1 MTALT
6 VALYEDPRA
15 RGPVRRTE
23 VTLLHPDTG
32 APVVDEHVR
41 VRLPAPSPLP
51 LLADVL
57 VAGGD
62 GPRSATALAGRHPG
76 ALVVAVHR
84 GPRCW
89 LLLGGEGRPVTLDAR
104 RTEAPWAIWASVAH
118 AWLVAGLPVAR
129 FATTAIRIV
138 GNTHTQSA
146 AAAPS
151 SSSAV
156 PFSRVSGPSASSLS
170 RTSWASAESG
180 PPTPEYRTS
189 ASR

>member
-6 VALYEDPRA
+6 VVLYEDPRA

-32 APVVDEHVR
+32 APVLDEHVR

-62 GPRSATALAGRHPG
+62 GPRSASALAGRHPG

-89 LLLGGEGRPVTLDAR
+89 LLLGGEGRPVMLEAGRPD
-104 RTEAPWAIWASVAH
+104 APWESWASVAH
-118 AWLVAGLPVAR
+118 AWLVAGLPVTE
-129 FATTAIRIV
+129 FGTTAVRII
-138 GNTHTQSA
+138 GNTRTQP
-146 AAAPS
+146 AAPS
-151 SSSAV
+151 SAV
-156 PFSRVSGPSASSLS
+156 PLSPASGPSAPSLS
-170 RTSWASAESG
+170 RTSRASAESG
-180 PPTPEYRTS
+180 PPTAEYRIS

>member
-6 VALYEDPRA
+6 VVLYEDPEA

-62 GPRSATALAGRHPG
+62 GPGSATALAARHPG

-89 LLLGGEGRPVTLDAR
+89 LLLGGQGRPMALDAR
-104 RTEAPWAIWASVAH
+104 RPGTPWAVWASVAH
-118 AWLVAGLPVAR
+118 AWLVAGLPVAE
-129 FATTAIRIV
+129 FGTTAVRVI
-138 GNTHTQSA
+138 GNARTQPAPAPAPVA
-146 AAAPS
+146 ALSPASGSRAPS
-151 SSSAV
+151 L
-156 PFSRVSGPSASSLS
+156 P
-170 RTSWASAESG
+170 RTSCASAESG
-180 PPTPEYRTS
+180 PPTAEYRIS

>member
-23 VTLLHPDTG
+23 VTLLHPATG

-41 VRLPAPSPLP
+41 VRLPAPSPLL

-89 LLLGGEGRPVTLDAR
+89 LLLGGAGRPVTLDAR
-104 RTEAPWAIWASVAH
+104 RTDAPWAIWASVAH
-118 AWLVAGLPVAR
+118 AWLVAGLPVAE
-129 FATTAIRIV
+129 FGTTAVRIV
-138 GNTHTQSA
+138 GNTRTQP
-146 AAAPS
+146 AAPP
-151 SSSAV
+151 SSAV
-156 PFSRVSGPSASSLS
+156 PFSRASGPSASSLS
-170 RTSWASAESG
+170 RTSRASAEPG
-180 PPTPEYRTS
+180 PPTPEYRIS

>member
-6 VALYEDPRA
+6 VVLYEDPRA

-57 VAGGD
+57 VAPGD
-62 GPRSATALAGRHPG
+62 GPRSATALAARHPG

-89 LLLGGEGRPVTLDAR
+89 LLLGGAGRPVVLDGR
-104 RTEAPWAIWASVAH
+104 RRGTRWAVWASVAH
-118 AWLVAGLPVAR
+118 AWLVAGLPVAE
-129 FATTAIRIV
+129 FGATAVRVI
-138 GNTHTQSA
+138 GNTRTQPA
-146 AAAPS
+146 ASP
-151 SSSAV
+151 SSAV
-156 PFSRVSGPSASSLS
+156 PFSPASGPSAPSLS
-170 RTSWASAESG
+170 RTSCASAESG
-180 PPTPEYRTS
+180 PPTAEYRTS